1 MAGGLGRTETIALS
15 STLGVVLFFVL
26 LGVATFCYR
35 KYDILKRTK
44 RGSSIES
51 GKKLVYVQQEKPNT
65 AQSGPPS
72 HSGLQRILRG
82 SRPPPKQ
89 VLRNPPHKPA
99 PHVTTRRLRPP
110 REVQIHNSYPGGV
123 RVVRFGQDQTKP
135 TLVYRPGPPRPT
147 YTQNPHPNTV
157 PHLRLGDY
165 RPKVVNGYFSPY
177 NIRNMME
184 DSSRNTDTSLNSSG
198 SRFTWFPAEPEKV
211 QFIQLDEKGTQTKSE
226 KKRHRVTRNSATSTS
241 GLKSPDPP
249 HRKCL
254 RWNTDLPN
262 SHTTQYIETNGQFVI
277 VDYID
282 PDNTKHGELP
292 LSTSTPR
299 NNSGETTDSNHN
311 LLPRQRKPHEGSLE
325 KIPIS

>member
-1 MAGGLGRTETIALS
+1 MWQIFKTMIVIRVWHFLNPCKYCKMSHKTFIEERLLVPDISGLH
-15 STLGVVLFFVL
+15 LFF
-26 LGVATFCYR
+26 
-35 KYDILKRTK
+35 
-44 RGSSIES
+44 S
-51 GKKLVYVQQEKPNT
+51 
-65 AQSGPPS
+65 
-72 HSGLQRILRG
+72 
-82 SRPPPKQ
+82 
-89 VLRNPPHKPA
+89 
-99 PHVTTRRLRPP
+99 
-110 REVQIHNSYPGGV
+110 
-123 RVVRFGQDQTKP
+123 
-135 TLVYRPGPPRPT
+135 
-147 YTQNPHPNTV
+147 
-157 PHLRLGDY
+157 
-165 RPKVVNGYFSPY
+165 
-177 NIRNMME
+177 
-184 DSSRNTDTSLNSSG
+184 
-198 SRFTWFPAEPEKV
+198 KV

-226 KKRHRVTRNSATSTS
+226 KRRHRVTRNSATSTS

-249 HRKCL
+249 HTKCL